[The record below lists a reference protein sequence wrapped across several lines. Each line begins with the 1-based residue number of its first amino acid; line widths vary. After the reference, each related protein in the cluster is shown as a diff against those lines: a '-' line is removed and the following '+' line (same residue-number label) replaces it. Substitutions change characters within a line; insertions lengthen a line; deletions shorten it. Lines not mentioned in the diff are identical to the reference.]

1 MPIEKKTSII
11 NISKC
16 VIVESIL
23 EYDGQKRNTMFR
35 AETSSATVTVKNAK
49 NTSSSLVVLYSRYV
63 IAPITERKE
72 PKIIP
77 AMWIPV

>member
-1 MPIEKKTSII
+1 M
-11 NISKC
+11 
-16 VIVESIL
+16 VESTL
-23 EYDGQKRNTMFR
+23 EYDGQKRNIMFR
-35 AETSSATVTVKNAK
+35 AEIISAIVTVKNAK

-63 IAPITERKE
+63 IAPTTERKE

>member
-1 MPIEKKTSII
+1 
-11 NISKC
+11 
-16 VIVESIL
+16 
-23 EYDGQKRNTMFR
+23 MFR
-35 AETSSATVTVKNAK
+35 ADTNSATVTVKNAK

-63 IAPITERKE
+63 IAPTTERKE